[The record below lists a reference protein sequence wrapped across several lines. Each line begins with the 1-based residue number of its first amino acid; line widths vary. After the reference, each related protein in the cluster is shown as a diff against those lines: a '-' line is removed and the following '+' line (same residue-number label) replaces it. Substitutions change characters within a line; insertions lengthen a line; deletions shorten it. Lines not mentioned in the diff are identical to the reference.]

1 MSRTWCS
8 YVLCFDKWTV
18 FDRSKRLIVEEKMHP
33 SSSAYGGLIHDYHH
47 HHDLMLEY
55 DEMPFRCYGCLEAGF
70 GHRYTCVEQCGH
82 VLHMDCANPKA
93 TLAHPFFPDCVF
105 LFLVSSE
112 KDCRCDAC
120 GASIDGYVYHCFDK
134 GKNLHPCCANL
145 KHRLPVETEEGTMT
159 LVLRHK
165 SSSKC
170 YKCGKKHLIK
180 GANSWMYVSESE
192 EHHFHVSCVK
202 NNMLE
207 ILDDFILGGKGAAP
221 NLEANE
227 IRALDKGLHKLSVAR
242 GKDSGNKGKFAKLKK
257 IVKIAITVVMAAV
270 FGDPTALVAAV
281 IANLI
286 IHWKG

>member
-1 MSRTWCS
+1 MDAWRQGSVIDT
-8 YVLCFDKWTV
+8 LA
-18 FDRSKRLIVEEKMHP
+18 
-33 SSSAYGGLIHDYHH
+33 SSNA
-47 HHDLMLEY
+47 
-55 DEMPFRCYGCLEAGF
+55 
-70 GHRYTCVEQCGH
+70 
-82 VLHMDCANPKA
+82 MDCANPKA
-93 TLAHPFFPDCVF
+93 TLTHPFYPECVF
-105 LFLVSSE
+105 LFLVSGE

-120 GASIDGYVYHCFDK
+120 GAGINGYVYHCFDN

-159 LVLRHK
+159 LVLRQR

-180 GANSWMYVSESE
+180 GVNSWMYVSESE

-207 ILDDFILGGKGAAP
+207 ILDDFILGGKGTAP

-242 GKDSGNKGKFAKLKK
+242 RKDSRKKGKFAKLKK

-270 FGDPTALVAAV
+270 LGDPTALVAAV

-286 IHWKG
+286 MQ